1 MAKSNEIMTM
11 KGNPLKVEG
20 KCLEE
25 GMPLPSFKLTGVDM
39 TDVTN
44 EKVAGK
50 VTVLLSVPSLDT
62 PVCAIETK
70 RFNQEAAALSKDVV
84 VLAVSRDLPFA
95 AKRYCAAEGV
105 ESVLP
110 LSDYK
115 YREFGKSFG
124 VELPDL
130 ALLGRAV
137 FVADKSGKLVYV
149 DYVSEVADEP
159 NYAAVIAAV
168 KSCM

>member
-1 MAKSNEIMTM
+1 MAKSNERMTM

-39 TDVTN
+39 ADFSN
-44 EKVAGK
+44 DKIGGKVA
-50 VTVLLSVPSLDT
+50 VIISVPSLDT

-70 RFNQEAAALSKDVV
+70 KFNQDVASLSKDVV
-84 VLAVSRDLPFA
+84 VLVVSRDLPFA

-105 ESVLP
+105 ENVVA

-115 YREFGKSFG
+115 YRDFGKQFG
-124 VELPDL
+124 VELSDL

-137 FVADKSGKLVYV
+137 FVADKSGKLAYV
-149 DYVSEVADEP
+149 DYVTEVAEEP
-159 NYAAVIAAV
+159 NYAEVVGAV
-168 KSCM
+168 KSCL